1 MKRSLVVAV
10 AAVFAVAMA
19 GCSSSSSSTT
29 ASAGGSTE
37 SSSSMSG
44 ATVNATEKDF
54 AIGLD
59 TSSTTSGGVTFAIT
73 NAGPS
78 THEFVVF
85 KTDLP
90 ADKLPVKNGQ
100 VNEDSKQLDHIDEQE
115 DIAPGSTSNLSVTL
129 DPGSYVVIC
138 NIPGH
143 YLQGMYAP
151 LTVN

>member
-1 MKRSLVVAV
+1 MKRFAMAV
-10 AAVFAVAMA
+10 AAVFTVAMA
-19 GCSSSSSSTT
+19 GCSSSSSSTS
-29 ASAGGSTE
+29 ASAGGTTASPGG
-37 SSSSMSG
+37 SG

-54 AIGLD
+54 AIALD
-59 TSSTTSGGVTFAIT
+59 QSSAPSGGVTFSVT
-73 NAGPS
+73 NQGPS
-78 THEFVVF
+78 KHEFVVF

-115 DIAPGSTSNLSVTL
+115 DIATGSTSDLSVTL

-143 YLQGMYAP
+143 YLQGMYAG
-151 LTVN
+151 LTVS

>member
-1 MKRSLVVAV
+1 MKRFSIVAV

-19 GCSSSSSSTT
+19 GCSSSSSTT

-37 SSSSMSG
+37 SSSMSG

-59 TSSTTSGGVTFAIT
+59 KSSTTSGGVTFAIT
-73 NAGPS
+73 NQGPS

-90 ADKLPVKNGQ
+90 ADKLPVKNGA

-138 NIPGH
+138 NLPGH

-151 LTVN
+151 LTVS